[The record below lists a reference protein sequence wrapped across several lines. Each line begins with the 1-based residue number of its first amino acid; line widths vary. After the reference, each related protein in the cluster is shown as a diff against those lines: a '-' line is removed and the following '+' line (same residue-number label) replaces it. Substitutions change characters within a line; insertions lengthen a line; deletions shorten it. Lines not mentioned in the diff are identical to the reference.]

1 MAGGFDVE
9 AATIQTMSLFKVL
22 LLGLLIPASLTKFA
36 LAQNAEVGVTGLA
49 RAPAL
54 QAEPRELNVIGS
66 TLAPEEIDRAVLN
79 RLMQEIAH
87 QPDRTASV
95 LGLSRETL
103 QDVFISISN
112 ARNFINDNE
121 IANLRAMCGAWD
133 NSSLEGDARIEEALE
148 AYKKRRQLTLE
159 FIQKFYRSVVADI
172 ESILI
177 EPEQLSFGRYM
188 DDRRRRMASAGNVY
202 SSAIVEN
209 VRSGAES
216 VNFHCRDNRPP
227 TGAI

>member
-1 MAGGFDVE
+1 MAGGLDVE

>member
-1 MAGGFDVE
+1 
-9 AATIQTMSLFKVL
+9 MSLFKVL

-36 LAQNAEVGVTGLA
+36 MAQNADVGVTGLA

-121 IANLRAMCGAWD
+121 MANLRAMCEAWD

-148 AYKKRRQLTLE
+148 AYKKRRQLTLD
-159 FIQKFYRSVVADI
+159 FIQKFYRLVVADI
-172 ESILI
+172 ENILI

-202 SSAIVEN
+202 SSVIVEN

-216 VNFHCRDNRPP
+216 INFHCRDNRPP
-227 TGAI
+227 AGAL

>member
-1 MAGGFDVE
+1 
-9 AATIQTMSLFKVL
+9 MSLFRVSF
-22 LLGLLIPASLTKFA
+22 LGLLIQASLA
-36 LAQNAEVGVTGLA
+36 SSSLAQDIDVGVSGLT
-49 RAPAL
+49 RAPAA
-54 QAEPRELNVIGS
+54 QAEPRDLNVIGS

-121 IANLRAMCGAWD
+121 MANLRAMCGAWD
-133 NSSLEGDARIEEALE
+133 RSSLEGEARIEEALK
-148 AYKKRRQLTLE
+148 AYKQRRQLTLN
-159 FIQKFYRSVVADI
+159 FIQKFYRLVIVDI
-172 ESILI
+172 ESILT
-177 EPEQLSFGRYM
+177 EPEQLKFGRYM

-202 SSAIVEN
+202 SSAVVEN

-216 VNFHCRDNRPP
+216 VRFHCRDNRPLP
-227 TGAI
+227 NVQLPGAQ

>member
-1 MAGGFDVE
+1 M
-9 AATIQTMSLFKVL
+9 
-22 LLGLLIPASLTKFA
+22 
-36 LAQNAEVGVTGLA
+36 
-49 RAPAL
+49 
-54 QAEPRELNVIGS
+54 IGS

-87 QPDRTASV
+87 QPDRAASV
-95 LGLSRETL
+95 LGLRRETL

-121 IANLRAMCGAWD
+121 MANLRAMCEAWD
-133 NSSLEGDARIEEALE
+133 NSVLEGDARIEEALE
-148 AYKKRRQLTLE
+148 AYKNRRQLTLD
-159 FIQKFYRSVVADI
+159 FIQKFYRLVVADI

-202 SSAIVEN
+202 SSVIVEN
-209 VRSGAES
+209 VRSGAVS
-216 VNFHCRDNRPP
+216 INFHCRDNRPP
-227 TGAI
+227 AGAQ

>member
-1 MAGGFDVE
+1 
-9 AATIQTMSLFKVL
+9 MSLLKAL
-22 LLGLLIPASLTKFA
+22 LLGLLIPTSITKFA
-36 LAQNAEVGVTGLA
+36 LAQNADVGITGLA
-49 RAPAL
+49 LAPDL
-54 QAEPRELNVIGS
+54 QAAPRELNVIGS

-95 LGLSRETL
+95 LGFSRETL

-121 IANLRAMCGAWD
+121 MANLRAMCGAWER
-133 NSSLEGDARIEEALE
+133 SSLEGDARIEEALE
-148 AYKKRRQLTLE
+148 VYKKRRQLTLS
-159 FIQKFYRSVVADI
+159 FIQKFYRLVVADI

-177 EPEQLSFGRYM
+177 EPEQLSFRRHM

-202 SSAIVEN
+202 SRAIFQN
-209 VRSGAES
+209 VRYGAELI
-216 VNFHCRDNRPP
+216 NLHYRDNRPP
-227 TGAI
+227 TGAQ

>member
-1 MAGGFDVE
+1 
-9 AATIQTMSLFKVL
+9 MSLLKVL
-22 LLGLLIPASLTKFA
+22 LLGLLIPANLTKFA
-36 LAQNAEVGVTGLA
+36 LAQHADVGVTGLTS
-49 RAPAL
+49 APAL

-87 QPDRTASV
+87 QPDRAASV
-95 LGLSRETL
+95 LGLRRETL

-121 IANLRAMCGAWD
+121 MANLRAMCEAWD
-133 NSSLEGDARIEEALE
+133 NSLLEGDARIEEALE
-148 AYKKRRQLTLE
+148 AYKNRRQLTLD
-159 FIQKFYRSVVADI
+159 FIQKFYRLVVADI

-202 SSAIVEN
+202 SSVIVEN

-216 VNFHCRDNRPP
+216 INFHCRDNRPP
-227 TGAI
+227 AGAL

>member
-1 MAGGFDVE
+1 
-9 AATIQTMSLFKVL
+9 MSLFKVL

-36 LAQNAEVGVTGLA
+36 MAQNADVGVTGLA

-121 IANLRAMCGAWD
+121 MANLRAMCEAWD

-148 AYKKRRQLTLE
+148 AYKKRRQLTLN
-159 FIQKFYRSVVADI
+159 FIQKFYRLVVADI
-172 ESILI
+172 ENILI

-202 SSAIVEN
+202 SSVIVEN

-216 VNFHCRDNRPP
+216 INFHCRDNRPP
-227 TGAI
+227 AGAL